1 MRFGLASCE
10 IAPPYPTPMHGY
22 GARQDTFD
30 DVNDPLSFTAIV
42 LEEQGRRALLGAAD
56 LCTFPNDGTLPA
68 LLDGLA
74 EIVQCPR
81 DNIMLNAS
89 HTHGGPQVP
98 SKSLYYRKMRDT
110 STPKRYAQWLYERV
124 TATVREAAGRMV
136 EGTLWYGEGK
146 TRTPMNRRL
155 ERNGRVD
162 NAPNPKGTV
171 DDRMQLLVLRNAADE
186 MVSVGMRM
194 SCHPVATGAQHRITA
209 DYPGAW
215 RAAFSS
221 AFGPKVTPFFLQG
234 AGADARP
241 RHVADG
247 DRWRQMKH
255 AELQTIGHDLLG
267 ETLAILTS
275 GRLQQ
280 IKPLVLQGKVAAV
293 KTPCERR
300 YTQREQFEAL
310 LKTGGYYQKMFA
322 EEGLARLAAGP
333 EIPDH
338 VEYHVQTLWLSPDLA
353 LIGLDVEPLHGLG
366 FKVEAAVSPKKA
378 MLLGYNNGCISY
390 LPDTVELRRGGYET
404 ESYIFNPWT
413 GPLLPGV
420 EDLVADAVVRP
431 IVR

>member
-1 MRFGLASCE
+1 
-10 IAPPYPTPMHGY
+10 
-22 GARQDTFD
+22 
-30 DVNDPLSFTAIV
+30 
-42 LEEQGRRALLGAAD
+42 
-56 LCTFPNDGTLPA
+56 
-68 LLDGLA
+68 
-74 EIVQCPR
+74 
-81 DNIMLNAS
+81 
-89 HTHGGPQVP
+89 
-98 SKSLYYRKMRDT
+98 
-110 STPKRYAQWLYERV
+110 
-124 TATVREAAGRMV
+124 
-136 EGTLWYGEGK
+136 
-146 TRTPMNRRL
+146 
-155 ERNGRVD
+155 
-162 NAPNPKGTV
+162 
-171 DDRMQLLVLRNAADE
+171 
-186 MVSVGMRM
+186 
-194 SCHPVATGAQHRITA
+194 
-209 DYPGAW
+209 
-215 RAAFSS
+215 
-221 AFGPKVTPFFLQG
+221 
-234 AGADARP
+234 
-241 RHVADG
+241 
-247 DRWRQMKH
+247 MKH

-322 EEGLARLAAGP
+322 EEGLARLAAGT

-338 VEYHVQTLWLSPDLA
+338 VEYHLQTLWLSSELA

-420 EDLVADAVVRP
+420 EDLVADAVVIIGSIDVVMGEVDR
-431 IVR
+431 